1 MLRDLCQSVFRRTVT
16 FALLFRAAWVSS
28 AHQLE
33 ALNLAELAEVIFEVI
48 FINPMWQILEVQVV
62 PDHRILELFTQ
73 ASNLLLPL

>member
-1 MLRDLCQSVFRRTVT
+1 MLRDLGQSVVRRTIT
-16 FALLFRAAWVSS
+16 FALLFRASWVSS

-48 FINPMWQILEVQVV
+48 FINPMRQVLEVQVV

-73 ASNLLLPL
+73 TCNLFLPL